1 MRTKRLLLF
10 AVPLVL
16 LVGLVLVRI
25 GNVPGEESFFRS
37 EIWRPH
43 HRDVGGYVPVLAWDP
58 EGPIPG
64 EKVTLDEARRRVPFE
79 IPVPGYLPG
88 EAALVEVYASA
99 IDTPREMRQAA
110 LVYAN
115 GIYIMMHYEEM
126 ALSYDSSVRE
136 HPDIFKPVD
145 VRGHAGVGA
154 EPGLE
159 RSCVRKAPS
168 EEWECQD
175 GPGLRPGLVEW
186 QAGGLVVAIYSY
198 DYPLAE
204 LLRVAE
210 SMEVRS
216 WPSG

>member
-1 MRTKRLLLF
+1 MRTRVFFLF
-10 AVPLVL
+10 AVPLVA
-16 LVGLVLVRI
+16 LVGLVLVRTR
-25 GNVPGEESFFRS
+25 NVPAEESFFRS

-43 HRDVGGYVPVLAWDP
+43 RTGGTYELIWPY

-79 IPVPGYLPG
+79 MPVPGYLPE

-115 GIYIMMHYEEM
+115 GIHIMMHYEEM
-126 ALSYDSSVRE
+126 ALSFDWSVIE
-136 HPDIFKPVD
+136 HPDIFKRVE
-145 VRGHAGVGA
+145 VSGHAGIGA
-154 EPGLE
+154 EPGLQ
-159 RSCVRKAPS
+159 RSCVSYAPS

-186 QAGGLVVAIYSY
+186 QVGGLVMYIRSY

-210 SMEVRS
+210 SMELRS

>member
-1 MRTKRLLLF
+1 MRIRLFFLF
-10 AVPLVL
+10 ALPLVA
-16 LVGLVLVRI
+16 LVGLVLVRTR
-25 GNVPGEESFFRS
+25 NVPAEESFFRS
-37 EIWRPH
+37 EIRLPH
-43 HRDVGGYVPVLAWDP
+43 RAGGTYELIWPY

-64 EKVTLDEARRRVPFE
+64 EKVTLDEAVRRMPFE

-99 IDTPREMRQAA
+99 IDTTREMRQAA

-115 GIYIMMHYEEM
+115 GIYIIMHYEEM
-126 ALSYDSSVRE
+126 ALSFDSSVVE
-136 HPDIFKPVD
+136 HPDIFKPVE
-145 VRGHAGVGA
+145 VSGYAGIGA
-154 EPGLE
+154 EPGPQ
-159 RSCVRKAPS
+159 RFCVSYAPS

-186 QAGGLVVAIYSY
+186 QAGARVSAIYSY

-210 SMEVRS
+210 SMEVRA
-216 WPSG
+216 